1 MNLSF
6 QHFDLP
12 LARSWATARGKTA
25 VAKVVVVEL
34 IDKDGV
40 VGRGEAAPISRYKE
54 SVTSVQAFLRRIDPR
69 HLSAESVT
77 QSLTYLKRLAPGEM
91 SAKCAIDIALLDIA
105 AKRAKKSLYDHLN
118 LGFRE
123 KHHVTSFSIGLGEP
137 TIVRE
142 NVLAASDYPILKMKL
157 GGAQDKASWQALR
170 EVAPTKL
177 VRADANEAWLTK
189 EEALKN
195 IEWLASDK
203 YVEFVEQPLPA
214 STPPMDWIWL
224 KQRSP
229 LPIFADESHHSAA
242 ETALAAECFH
252 GVNIKLVKSGGVTE
266 GFYALQEARKAGL
279 KTMLGCMVE
288 TSVLISAGA
297 HLAELCDYLDLD
309 GNLLITE
316 DPFAGV
322 TARNGMLS
330 FAEATEKF
338 GLRVSVRKRA
348 GESSSESDSTK

>member
-1 MNLSF
+1 MKLSF

-12 LARSWATARGKTA
+12 LARSWATARGKTD

-34 IDKDGV
+34 TDKDGII
-40 VGRGEAAPISRYKE
+40 GRGEAAPISRYRE
-54 SVTSVQAFLRRIDPR
+54 SVASVEIFLKRLNPLN
-69 HLSAESVT
+69 LSSESIT
-77 QSLTYLKRLAPGEM
+77 QTLTYIKSLAPGEM

-105 AKRAKKSLYDHLN
+105 AKRARKPLYDFLN

-123 KHHVTSFSIGLGEP
+123 KHHVTSFSIGLSDSL
-137 TIVRE
+137 TTRE
-142 NVLAASDYPILKMKL
+142 NVLAAADYPILKMKL
-157 GGAQDKASWQALR
+157 GGPQDKASWQALR

-177 VRADANEAWLTK
+177 VRADANEAWRTK
-189 EEALKN
+189 EEALRN
-195 IEWLASDK
+195 IEWLAGDK
-203 YVEFVEQPLPA
+203 YVQFVEQPLPA
-214 STPPMDWIWL
+214 STPPEDWIWL

-266 GFYALQEARKAGL
+266 GFEALQAARKAGL

-309 GNLLITE
+309 GNLLITD

-322 TARNGMLS
+322 TARNGVLS
-330 FAEATEKF
+330 FADAKEKF
-338 GLRVSVRKRA
+338 GLRVKARNE
-348 GESSSESDSTK
+348 G

>member
-1 MNLSF
+1 
-6 QHFDLP
+6 
-12 LARSWATARGKTA
+12 
-25 VAKVVVVEL
+25 VVVEL
-34 IDKDGV
+34 IDKDGFI
-40 VGRGEAAPISRYKE
+40 GRGEAAPISRYKE
-54 SVTSVQAFLRRIDPR
+54 SVTTVEGFLRRVDSQ
-69 HLSAESVT
+69 HLSAESIT
-77 QSLTYLKRLAPGEM
+77 QSLTYLKSLSPGDM

-105 AKRAKKSLYDHLN
+105 AKRVKKSLYDFLN

-123 KHHVTSFSIGLGEP
+123 KHHLTSFSIGLADPEV
-137 TIVRE
+137 VRE
-142 NVLAASDYPILKMKL
+142 NVLAASDFPVLKMKL
-157 GGAQDKASWQALR
+157 GGPQDKASWQALR
-170 EVAPTKL
+170 EVAPSKL
-177 VRADANEAWLTK
+177 VRADANEAWRTK

-214 STPPMDWIWL
+214 STPPADWIWL

-229 LPIFADESHHSAA
+229 LPIFADESHHSAQ

-266 GFYALQEARKAGL
+266 GLHALQEARKAGL

-322 TARNGMLS
+322 TAQKGILS
-330 FAEATEKF
+330 FAGAKEKF
-338 GLRVSVRKRA
+338 GLRVSPRDGVGK
-348 GESSSESDSTK
+348 

>member
-1 MNLSF
+1 MKLRF

-12 LARSWATARGKTA
+12 LARSWATARGKTE

-34 IDKDGV
+34 MDKDGII
-40 VGRGEAAPISRYKE
+40 GRGEAAPISRYKE
-54 SVTSVQAFLRRIDPR
+54 SVTSVEAFLGRVDPQ
-69 HLSAESVT
+69 HLSADIIT
-77 QSLTYLKRLAPGEM
+77 QSLTYIKGLAAGEM

-105 AKRAKKSLYDHLN
+105 AKRAEKPLYDVLN

-123 KHHVTSFSIGLGEP
+123 GRHVTSFSIGLGDP
-137 TIVRE
+137 AVVRE
-142 NVLAASDYPILKMKL
+142 NVLAAADFPILKMKL
-157 GGAQDKASWQALR
+157 GGPQDKASWQALR

-177 VRADANEAWLTK
+177 VRADANEAWRTK
-189 EEALKN
+189 EDALRN

-203 YVEFVEQPLPA
+203 YVQFVEQPLPA
-214 STPPMDWIWL
+214 STPPADWIWL

-266 GFYALQEARKAGL
+266 GFHALQEARKAGL

-309 GNLLITE
+309 GNLLITQ

-322 TARNGMLS
+322 TARKGVLS
-330 FAEATEKF
+330 FADAKEKF
-338 GLRVSVRKRA
+338 GLRVSRRNET
-348 GESSSESDSTK
+348 GE